1 MDKVK
6 KLFKVLTYWTFLKN
20 ISCEQMCW
28 VIVWITNFRYQF
40 HHFEKNLLPLVHYRF
55 YSHRTETIFTLD
67 RKKKK
72 EILTI
77 VFILNLVVWYVITDH
92 KMCSD
97 FESSNMPSI
106 YTEKKLNLL
115 IHLQNSNMW
124 LLSLLA
130 YVLFSNT

>member
-1 MDKVK
+1 MNILK
-6 KLFKVLTYWTFLKN
+6 KYLMWTNVLSHCLNYEFP
-20 ISCEQMCW
+20 ISISSLW
-28 VIVWITNFRYQF
+28 KKF
-40 HHFEKNLLPLVHYRF
+40 LLPLVHYRF

-67 RKKKK
+67 RKKKQ

-106 YTEKKLNLL
+106 YTEKKLNLV
-115 IHLQNSNMW
+115 IHLQNFNMW

-130 YVLFSNT
+130 YVLFSNTLIVFGC